1 MKRRVVQR
9 CFRWII
15 RTRPVSVHESASMS
29 QQWTVRIS
37 IPAIESSE
45 SSELLTRMECER
57 QSIRE
62 SANCLTRSST
72 LADVE
77 LMKLLERDLL
87 VTKEEGPTPTTPAA
101 DVEKQQSVIRSL
113 SLPKSFLAAKFGLV
127 GLKAALPR

>member
-37 IPAIESSE
+37 IPAIE

-87 VTKEEGPTPTTPAA
+87 VTEEEGPTPTTPAA
-101 DVEKQQSVIRSL
+101 NVEKQQSVIRSL
-113 SLPKSFLAAKFGLV
+113 SLPKSFLAAEFGLV

>member
-9 CFRWII
+9 YFRWII

-37 IPAIESSE
+37 IPAIE

-113 SLPKSFLAAKFGLV
+113 SLPKSFLAAKF
-127 GLKAALPR
+127 

>member
-37 IPAIESSE
+37 IPAIE

>member
-37 IPAIESSE
+37 IPAIE

-87 VTKEEGPTPTTPAA
+87 VTEEEGPTPTTPAA

>member
-37 IPAIESSE
+37 IPAIE

-87 VTKEEGPTPTTPAA
+87 VTEEEGPTPTTPAA

-113 SLPKSFLAAKFGLV
+113 SLPKSFLAAEFGLV

>member
-1 MKRRVVQR
+1 
-9 CFRWII
+9 
-15 RTRPVSVHESASMS
+15 MS

-37 IPAIESSE
+37 IPAIE